1 MRKLTF
7 GIMLAASLIGLAGYG
22 AALPEPQQATPAL
35 GSMTVAELE
44 KAGDASRAVKDYNQA
59 IQYFEA
65 ALRKDRKNAVL
76 YNKLGL
82 AELKNGNPRAARAA
96 FEKAAKYNRKYAE
109 ALNNIGAVDY
119 TQNNINSAAKYFK
132 KALALEETRAT
143 FHVNLGAAWFAQKK
157 LDRAIA
163 EYTRALELDPEV
175 LVQNSK
181 AGVTAQISSP
191 EERARYSYMLA
202 KIYARRGDL
211 DRCLEC
217 LKKAKE
223 DGYRDLKNVYKEE
236 EFSRLWQDTRLS
248 EVVPAPAPR

>member
-1 MRKLTF
+1 MRKLTLA
-7 GIMLAASLIGLAGYG
+7 IMVAAILIGLAGYG
-22 AALPEPQQATPAL
+22 VALPEPQQTTPAL

-59 IQYFEA
+59 IKYFQA
-65 ALRKDRKNAVL
+65 ALRRERKNAAL
-76 YNKLGL
+76 CNKLGL
-82 AELKNGNPRAARAA
+82 AELKNGDPRAARAD
-96 FEKAAKYNRKYAE
+96 FQKAVKHNRRYAE

-119 TQNNINSAAKYFK
+119 TQNNFGSAAKYFK

-181 AGVTAQISSP
+181 AGITAQISSS

-202 KIYARRGDL
+202 KIYAKRGDV

-217 LKKAKE
+217 LKKAKD
-223 DGYRDLKNVYKEE
+223 DGFRDLKNVYKEE
-236 EFSRLWQDTRLS
+236 EFSRLWQDPRLS